1 MMFPISAKDYDH
13 LFLSYAITMMLDLES
28 VRLFVLI
35 ADLGNLTRAAEA
47 AGTVQPVVSQR
58 LKALEATLGYKLLE
72 RSPRFARLT
81 PRGSAFLDRARPLLM
96 AHETAVSLDDRPA
109 VRIGLGMSDHAVG
122 TALEPVLRRIRNAL
136 PSRAMIDVQVG
147 LSTRLREQFDAGEM
161 DAVVIRREGR
171 GKEGEVLGMDPL
183 GWRAAEDF
191 SLPSNGPVPLATRGS
206 GCAVR
211 AVAVRAL
218 DRAGIAWSETFLG
231 GSCAVL
237 LAATRAGVGVA
248 PMGRLASGGAPDK
261 GPMLGLPR
269 LPESQ
274 IVLLAR
280 TGSALT
286 AAAVR
291 ALEAAV
297 RASVG

>member
-1 MMFPISAKDYDH
+1 
-13 LFLSYAITMMLDLES
+13 MMLDLES
-28 VRLFVLI
+28 VRLFVLA

-47 AGTVQPVVSQR
+47 AGTVQPIVSQR

-72 RSPRFARLT
+72 RSPRYVRLT
-81 PRGSAFLDRARPLLM
+81 PRGSLFLDRARPLLS
-96 AHETAVSLDDRPA
+96 AHEAALNPDDRPA

-122 TALEPVLRRIRNAL
+122 VALEQILRHVRSAL
-136 PSRAMIDVQVG
+136 PSRATIDMQVD
-147 LSTRLREQFDAGEM
+147 LSVRLRERFDAGDM

-171 GKEGEVLGMDPL
+171 GKEGEVLGPDPL
-183 GWRAAEDF
+183 GWRAAED
-191 SLPSNGPVPLATRGS
+191 LILAANAPVPLATLGPVC
-206 GCAVR
+206 GVR
-211 AVAVRAL
+211 AVAVRTL
-218 DRAGIAWSETFLG
+218 DRAGLSWNEAFIG
-231 GSCAVL
+231 GSCAML

-261 GPMLGLPR
+261 GPALGLPS

-280 TGSALT
+280 TGT
-286 AAAVR
+286 AVVSAAVR

-297 RASVG
+297 RASLR

>member
-1 MMFPISAKDYDH
+1 
-13 LFLSYAITMMLDLES
+13 MMLDLES
-28 VRLFVLI
+28 VRLFVLA

-47 AGTVQPVVSQR
+47 AGTVQPIVSQR
-58 LKALEATLGYKLLE
+58 LKALEAALGYKLLE

-81 PRGSAFLDRARPLLM
+81 SRGSLFLERARPLLC
-96 AHETAVSLDDRPA
+96 AHEAALNLDDRPA
-109 VRIGLGMSDHAVG
+109 VRIGFGMSDHAVG
-122 TALEPVLRRIRNAL
+122 VALEQVLRHVRAAL
-136 PSRAMIDVQVG
+136 PPPATIDVRLD

-161 DAVVIRREGR
+161 DAVVLRREGR
-171 GKEGEVLGMDPL
+171 GKGGEILGVDPL
-183 GWRAAEDF
+183 GWRAAEGLD
-191 SLPSNGPVPLATRGS
+191 LTADAPVPLATRGS
-206 GCAVR
+206 ACGVR

-218 DRAGIAWSETFLG
+218 ERAGLPWHETFVG
-231 GSCAVL
+231 GSCAML
-237 LAATRAGVGVA
+237 LAATRAGLGVA

-261 GPMLGLPR
+261 GPALGLPP

-280 TGSALT
+280 TGSATL

-297 RASVG
+297 RASLR